1 MLAILKREV
10 KSLFW
15 NVTGWLFIGITLALY
30 GLYFFVYNLSY
41 GYPYISYSLSA
52 ISFIFLITVPV
63 LTMRVL
69 AEEKHSKTDQLL
81 LTAPVS
87 VGKIVFGKFLAL
99 AFVYTICVAVICV
112 SPLVLMAYG
121 EVPLLETYTGIF
133 GFWLYG
139 MTCIAIGLFVSS
151 MTESQ
156 VISAVITFVLL
167 FAGYMM
173 SSICSVLSSTGNF
186 LTKILGYYDLYSPLD
201 EFLNG
206 TFSVTGIVYYVSV
219 IALVLFLACQAIQ
232 KRRWTVS
239 RKMLSTSVFSTGM
252 IVIAVATAVGL
263 NFLAASL
270 PTNYTQLDATSKK
283 IYSITEDTIEYLA
296 TLQDDITLYVLVDED
311 SKDENVDRTLSKY
324 EAKSKHITVTYVDP
338 AVSPEFASQYT
349 DEDVADNSIIVVC
362 GDRSKVINY
371 NTDIYEY
378 SYDSSYN
385 YTATGYDCE
394 GQVTAALQYVT
405 SEETSKVYELSGHDE
420 MNLSG
425 DFSEVLEKRFITVDS
440 LNLLTVDAVPE
451 DCDALFITAPQSDLS
466 EDDLEKLSFYVNNGG
481 SLYLSLDYSTF
492 GELENFN
499 KLLNM
504 YDIDAT
510 ESLLVET
517 DRSYYYQSPFYL
529 LPYVESTQVSANVAG
544 NTSVFLPYAMGLTY
558 TGEDDSLVT
567 SFMTTS
573 ENAIAKASA
582 NLATVGS
589 GGSQADIY
597 TLQDGDEQGQYSLGM
612 LVGNE
617 QGGTICVVGSAYMFT
632 DNANQMV
639 SGRNATLFLGIVNQL
654 LPSEDDDTS
663 VVIASKDY
671 SVSYLTVSQNTIL
684 VYGILWGI
692 FMPLI
697 MIVIGIVVWA
707 RRRKR

>member
-87 VGKIVFGKFLAL
+87 MGKIVFGKFLAL

-173 SSICSVLSSTGNF
+173 SSICSVLSSTGNL
-186 LTKILGYYDLYSPLD
+186 LTKILGCYDLYSPLD

-219 IALVLFLACQAIQ
+219 ITLVLFLSCQTIQ

-252 IVIAVATAVGL
+252 IVIAVAAAVGL
-263 NFLAASL
+263 NFLAAAL

-283 IYSITEDTIEYLA
+283 IYSITEDTIDYLA

-362 GDRSKVINY
+362 GDRSKMINY

-707 RRRKR
+707 KRRKR

>member
-69 AEEKHSKTDQLL
+69 AEEKHAKTDQLL

-173 SSICSVLSSTGNF
+173 SSICSVLSSTGNL
-186 LTKILGYYDLYSPLD
+186 LTKILGCYDLYSPLD

-219 IALVLFLACQAIQ
+219 ITLVLFLSCQAIQ

-252 IVIAVATAVGL
+252 IVIAVAAAVGL

-283 IYSITEDTIEYLA
+283 IYSITEDTIDYLA

-466 EDDLEKLSFYVNNGG
+466 VDDLEKLSFYVNNGG

-567 SFMTTS
+567 SFLTTS

-639 SGRNATLFLGIVNQL
+639 SGRNATLFLGVVNQL

-671 SVSYLTVSQNTIL
+671 SVSTLTVSQNTIL

-707 RRRKR
+707 KRRKR

>member
-87 VGKIVFGKFLAL
+87 MGKIVFGKFLAL

-173 SSICSVLSSTGNF
+173 SSICSVLSSTGNL
-186 LTKILGYYDLYSPLD
+186 LTKILGCYDLYSPLD

-219 IALVLFLACQAIQ
+219 ITLVLFLSCQTIQ

-252 IVIAVATAVGL
+252 IVIAVAAAVGL
-263 NFLAASL
+263 NFLAAAL

-283 IYSITEDTIEYLA
+283 IYSITEDTIDYLA

-639 SGRNATLFLGIVNQL
+639 SGRNATLFLGVVNQL

-707 RRRKR
+707 KRRKR

>member
-69 AEEKHSKTDQLL
+69 AEEKHAKTDQLL

-173 SSICSVLSSTGNF
+173 SSICSVLSSTGNL
-186 LTKILGYYDLYSPLD
+186 LTKILGCYDLYSPLD

-219 IALVLFLACQAIQ
+219 ITLVLFLSCQTIQ

-252 IVIAVATAVGL
+252 IVIAVAAAVGL
-263 NFLAASL
+263 NFLAAAL

-283 IYSITEDTIEYLA
+283 IYSITEDTIDYLA

-324 EAKSKHITVTYVDP
+324 AAKSKHITVTYVDP

-405 SEETSKVYELSGHDE
+405 SEKTSKVYELSGHDE

-671 SVSYLTVSQNTIL
+671 SVSTLTVSQNTIL

-707 RRRKR
+707 KRRKR

>member
-1 MLAILKREV
+1 MLAIFKREV

-87 VGKIVFGKFLAL
+87 MGKIVFGKFLAL

-173 SSICSVLSSTGNF
+173 SSICTVLSSTGNL
-186 LTKILGYYDLYSPLD
+186 LTKILGCYDLYSPLD
-201 EFLNG
+201 EFLNA

-219 IALVLFLACQAIQ
+219 ITLVLFLSCQTIQ

-252 IVIAVATAVGL
+252 IVIAVAAAVGL
-263 NFLAASL
+263 NFLAAAL

-283 IYSITEDTIEYLA
+283 IYSITEDTIDYLA

-466 EDDLEKLSFYVNNGG
+466 VDDLEKLSFYVNNGG

-639 SGRNATLFLGIVNQL
+639 SGRNATLFLEIVNQL

-707 RRRKR
+707 KRRKR